1 MLDQPHQTELDL
13 YPRPHFDWLDKVLT
27 SIDLFCGAGGLTAGF
42 KLAGFRCLYGN
53 DCNPWAIQ
61 TFKYNHPEARAD
73 SREIEAID
81 PSSVRR
87 MLRIERGGAYRFNWW
102 PALPGI
108 LNKRTRE
115 VLG

>member
-42 KLAGFRCLYGN
+42 KLAGFRSLYGN
-53 DCNPWAIQ
+53 DCNPSAIQ
-61 TFKYNHPEARAD
+61 TFKYNHPEAHAD

-87 MLRIERGGAYRFNWW
+87 MLRTERGE
-102 PALPGI
+102 L
-108 LNKRTRE
+108 T
-115 VLG
+115 VLTGGPPC